1 MDRQGRTRM
10 GSIYKGGQWFADF
23 TVEGKRFRPKINAS
37 SKREANHKS
46 IIERKKKITE
56 LAKTQSDIPFSE
68 AMLKFLNNYCGLT
81 YTTNGELKFQ
91 RRAMKE
97 SSAKRYLQSIKMV
110 TPHFQGR
117 MLKDIT
123 RQDIAAY
130 VECRREGTKDI
141 KPCNDPTI
149 IRDLSMLGKMYEYII
164 KNSTWD
170 GHNIVRSFD
179 RKTLQESKDRIRS
192 LDDYE
197 KKSLLDTAKNSKNPD
212 LYHQIRIALLTGMR
226 WNEQFSLLRT
236 DFERTNYG
244 PQFVLR
250 DTVTKNGKIRVVP
263 LCDEALDI
271 VEILLKK
278 PASFSGHLFYNPDTG
293 HRVKSNRSSWETCL
307 KNSGVTNF
315 SWHDLRHT
323 YATDEIRKGM
333 PIYTL
338 SKLLGHSNVTITEKY
353 AHLFTEDLHK
363 AKRKVDTNLDTHSG
377 EYGVSA

>member
-1 MDRQGRTRM
+1 MDKERRTRM
-10 GSIYKGGQWFADF
+10 GVYLRNGKWYADF
-23 TVEGKRFRPKINAS
+23 KINGKRYRPRINAS
-37 SKREANHKS
+37 SKRQADQQSVLAH
-46 IIERKKKITE
+46 RKKLAE
-56 LAKTQSDIPFSE
+56 LSSTQSDIPFSE
-68 AMLKFLNNYCGLT
+68 AMLKFLNNYCGLK
-81 YTTNGELKFQ
+81 YTSNGQLVFQ
-91 RRAMKE
+91 RRAIKE

-110 TPHFQGR
+110 TPYFQGR

-179 RKTLQESKDRIRS
+179 KKSLQESKGRIRS

-197 KKSLLDTAKNSKNPD
+197 KKCLLDTAKRSKNPD
-212 LYHQIRIALLTGMR
+212 LYYQIKIALLTGMR

-250 DTVTKNGKIRVVP
+250 STVTKNGKVRVVP
-263 LCDEALDI
+263 LCDEALEI
-271 VEILLKK
+271 VEVLLKK
-278 PASFSGHLFYNPDTG
+278 PASLHGYLFYNPDTG
-293 HRVKSNRSSWETCL
+293 HRVNSNRSSWETCL
-307 KNSGVTNF
+307 KNSGITDFN
-315 SWHDLRHT
+315 WHDLRHT

-353 AHLFTEDLHK
+353 AHLFTEDLHE
-363 AKRKVDTNLDTHSG
+363 AKRKVATKVATHSG
-377 EYGVSA
+377 VFSVSN